1 MKAVLLLTLALG
13 MAAGAGYLATT
24 AFSGAPDPVRTE
36 TITLKNG
43 PTGPTGPQGPKGE
56 KGEPGPKGERGP
68 KGEVGPTGP
77 QGLPGSGSPCAG
89 APGGFSPGVLL
100 INHPGGQ
107 VKIYT
112 CLEDK

>member
-1 MKAVLLLTLALG
+1 
-13 MAAGAGYLATT
+13 MATGAGYLATT

-43 PTGPTGPQGPKGE
+43 PTGPAGPQGP

-68 KGEVGPTGP
+68 KGEVGATGP
-77 QGLPGSGSPCAG
+77 AGPPGSGSPCAG
-89 APGGFSPGVLL
+89 APVGYSPGVLL

-107 VKIYT
+107 TRIYT